1 MLNRPDQHPTF
12 DDGQFHGLIFL
23 QLSLPG
29 DGCGQANAEAVAPAA
44 QGLARR
50 GGSHG
55 NQAYRQKYRHLKR
68 LGRHSQKRSQQGR
81 TPNGPPNTKP
91 GPAARQPPASLHCPA
106 LAQDVAWRI
115 LGSPWWA
122 GFTFNGITAYGN
134 GAYSLI
140 GGDELNDAVTWPK
153 ASMAQ
158 PLRDALLQLYRER
171 QDHLLFVLQ
180 GAHGGTPGQ

>member
-1 MLNRPDQHPTF
+1 
-12 DDGQFHGLIFL
+12 
-23 QLSLPG
+23 
-29 DGCGQANAEAVAPAA
+29 VA
-44 QGLARR
+44 R
-50 GGSHG
+50 
-55 NQAYRQKYRHLKR
+55 
-68 LGRHSQKRSQQGR
+68 
-81 TPNGPPNTKP
+81 
-91 GPAARQPPASLHCPA
+91 
-106 LAQDVAWRI
+106 RI

-140 GGDELNDAVTWPK
+140 GGDELSDAVTWPK

-171 QDHLLFVLQ
+171 QDHLLFVIQ